1 MITPLASVVTVSERR
16 VCRALGQHRS
26 TQRRLPI
33 TSQNVRLS
41 GNSNVMRITY
51 TTELADYETYIPA
64 ADQAGV
70 RDTTVFEEYG
80 A

>member
-1 MITPLASVVTVSERR
+1 
-16 VCRALGQHRS
+16 
-26 TQRRLPI
+26 
-33 TSQNVRLS
+33 LS

-70 RDTTVFEEYG
+70 RDTTVFKEYG